1 MALYTRPQ
9 LALLL
14 ALLTAAAVGIA
25 VGRWR
30 AAHPDAAERLEAFDL
45 DGTRPARP
53 VREGTL
59 PPPPVR
65 DGALPAPP
73 VGDGAPTPLDRD
85 GTAAPPPSTSH
96 AIKSPAAAND
106 TPPHASADR
115 RSRRRAA
122 PASSPADG
130 SPASRPPL
138 DINRATEAEL
148 VQLPGVGRI
157 LATRIL
163 AAREA
168 AGRFRVIEDLRGV
181 PGFGA
186 GRFESLRGLLV
197 VAP

>member
-65 DGALPAPP
+65 DGA
-73 VGDGAPTPLDRD
+73 PTPLDRD
-85 GTAAPPPSTSH
+85 GTAAQPPSTSH

-106 TPPHASADR
+106 TAPHASAGR

-168 AGRFRVIEDLRGV
+168 TGRFRVIEDLRGV